1 MGKTVQYPYNTG
13 HITLPNG
20 CNMNYIDEGKG
31 DTTFVF
37 IHGLATYALSWRKN
51 IDELKNNYRCI
62 AVDLPGNGLSDRG
75 DYPYGISFF
84 SASVYELIAKL
95 NLKNIVLIGH
105 SMGGQVA
112 IRLALL
118 YPELID
124 KLVLCAPAGFETF
137 NSFERSLY
145 KSALQILD
153 FFASEDV
160 SLAKTIRTSFY
171 QAPSF
176 AEQMIDE
183 LSVLMHTSTLRT
195 YRNMIEMCIDS
206 MLIEPVFNEL
216 SLLRMPTLIL
226 YGERD
231 ALIPNRMIHPVTT
244 KKIAEEAIKLIPHAR
259 LIMLS
264 QCGHFLQIEKAGL
277 VNTYIK
283 DFVKESSS
291 F

>member
-1 MGKTVQYPYNTG
+1 MIKPLQYPYNTG

-20 CNMNYIDEGKG
+20 CNMNYIDEGEG
-31 DTTFVF
+31 DTFLF

-51 IDELKNNYRCI
+51 IDELKKSYRCI

-84 SASVYELIAKL
+84 AASVYELIAKL

-118 YPELID
+118 YPELIN
-124 KLVLCAPAGFETF
+124 KLILCAPAGFETF
-137 NSFERSLY
+137 NGFERSLY
-145 KSALQILD
+145 KSALQVLD

-171 QAPSF
+171 QVPSF

-183 LSVLMHTSTLRT
+183 LSLLMHTSSLHT

-206 MLIEPVFNEL
+206 MLSKPVFDEL
-216 SLLRMPTLIL
+216 SLLRTQTLVL

-244 KKIAEEAIKLIPHAR
+244 RKIAEEVIKLIPHAK
-259 LIMLS
+259 LIMIP
-264 QCGHFLQIEKAGL
+264 QCGHFLQIEKAEL
-277 VNTYIK
+277 VNAYLK
-283 DFVKESSS
+283 EFVKGSFSS
-291 F
+291 